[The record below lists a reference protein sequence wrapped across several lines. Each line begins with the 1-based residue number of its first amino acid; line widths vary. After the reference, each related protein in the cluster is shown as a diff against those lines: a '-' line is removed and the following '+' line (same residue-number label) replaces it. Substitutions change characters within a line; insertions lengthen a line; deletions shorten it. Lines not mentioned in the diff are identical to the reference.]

1 MSPVELLEEVR
12 IFFEILIQSY
22 TESIVYWIYFF
33 WTENITLN
41 SNEVAMKRQ
50 RAKSMF
56 DEPAKQRGAG
66 NNKTLE
72 YLHLEFSEKYQ
83 SMNRGLKPSADR
95 QLREP
100 AVVPESRKIFEE
112 LKAILRAKN
121 AKKWICRS

>member
-1 MSPVELLEEVR
+1 M
-12 IFFEILIQSY
+12 
-22 TESIVYWIYFF
+22 
-33 WTENITLN
+33 N

-66 NNKTLE
+66 NNKTME
-72 YLHLEFSEKYQ
+72 DLHLEFSEKYQ

-100 AVVPESRKIFEE
+100 LPAVVPESRKIFEE

-121 AKKWICRS
+121 AKK